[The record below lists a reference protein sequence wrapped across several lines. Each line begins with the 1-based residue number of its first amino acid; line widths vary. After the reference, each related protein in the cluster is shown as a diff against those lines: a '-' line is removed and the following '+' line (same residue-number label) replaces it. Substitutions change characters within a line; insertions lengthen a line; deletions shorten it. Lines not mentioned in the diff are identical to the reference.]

1 MTQKFVLRL
10 LDADDQLLAWTTV
23 YAAPRPQ
30 GRPRSCPF
38 YPIEATWLT
47 IERDGIASKVTIHWC
62 DLDLARVGQPIEA
75 VHVSAG
81 QRFLFTWIEP
91 VWLVPTGGQDVPLP
105 TVTERQ
111 SVTVAVPTAQLGV
124 TA

>member
-1 MTQKFVLRL
+1 MRSKFVLRL
-10 LDADDQLLAWTTV
+10 LDDADQLLAWTTV

-38 YPIEATWLT
+38 YAIEPTKLV
-47 IERDGIASKVTIHWC
+47 IERDGMASKVTIHWC
-62 DLDLARVGQPIEA
+62 DLDLARIGQPMEP
-75 VHVSAG
+75 VQVSAG
-81 QRFLFTWIEP
+81 QVCAFVWIEP

-111 SVTVAVPTAQLGV
+111 SVTVGVPTASLGV
-124 TA
+124 VH